1 MKKKWYR
8 SKWIYFILTLL
19 LGVLIGVD
27 ICCLFD
33 AINGAM
39 GWNVFLFYL
48 GWILL
53 CLMNCILSW
62 DRINLVEREEK

>member
-19 LGVLIGVD
+19 LGVLIGAD
-27 ICCLFD
+27 IFCLFD

-48 GWILL
+48 GWTLL

-62 DRINLVEREEK
+62 DRINLIEKEEN

>member
-1 MKKKWYR
+1 MKKKWYK

-19 LGVLIGVD
+19 LGVLIGGD

-33 AINGAM
+33 VINGVM

-48 GWILL
+48 GWTLL

-62 DRINLVEREEK
+62 DKINLVEKEEK

>member
-1 MKKKWYR
+1 MKKKWYK
-8 SKWIYFILTLL
+8 SKWIYFILILL
-19 LGVLIGVD
+19 LGALIGVD

-33 AINGAM
+33 AINDVI

-48 GWILL
+48 GWTLL

-62 DRINLVEREEK
+62 DKIELVRKEEK